1 MDRAIGERKAE
12 VNSTCSSRGGSG
24 RRRDLLTTCGCPSS
38 QGLRGMFST
47 IVPSAEGDPCG
58 RANSTDSAGGR
69 RQASAGLLVRD
80 LNQTIAAAASSATT
94 TTAITVVVAPP
105 DPPPPVRAVKLRG

>member
-1 MDRAIGERKAE
+1 MLIKRWLGPAARPSDNMRVPEQPGIA
-12 VNSTCSSRGGSG
+12 
-24 RRRDLLTTCGCPSS
+24 RDVLP
-38 QGLRGMFST
+38 